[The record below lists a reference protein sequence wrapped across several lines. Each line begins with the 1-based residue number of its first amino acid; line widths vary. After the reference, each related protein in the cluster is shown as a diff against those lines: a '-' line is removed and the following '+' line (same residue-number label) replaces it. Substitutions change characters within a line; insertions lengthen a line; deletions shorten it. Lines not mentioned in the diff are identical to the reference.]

1 MPVADQRRSCL
12 SVQLRLGDSDSIWRL
27 LVEALTSGEGAA
39 IALSMGDH
47 HVGPDDLRAAAAAA
61 AQAHAVRSSGRAVHF
76 RGVSTLVGTLSVR
89 QLLTQSLIDQVRVL
103 AAGDADPDMLV
114 VTRDH
119 VRPLWSGGQLILHTQ
134 PAAGETLV
142 PFESPDPTPCCAD
155 HA

>member
-1 MPVADQRRSCL
+1 VADQRLSCL

-61 AQAHAVRSSGRAVHF
+61 ARAHAARSSGRAVHF
-76 RGVSTLVGTLSVR
+76 PGVSNLVGTISVH
-89 QLLTQSLIDQVRVL
+89 QLLAGSSIDRARVL
-103 AAGDADPDMLV
+103 AVGDADPEMVV

-119 VRPLWSGGQLILHTQ
+119 VRPLWSGGQLVLSTQ
-134 PAAGETLV
+134 TAVGGTLV
-142 PFESPDPTPCCAD
+142 PFETPDPSPCCAD
-155 HA
+155 HR